1 MLRYWHENLRSL
13 REMFNIRCSGR
24 LGPSFAIGSFRSVPV
39 KTDLQKL
46 ILEYFAIEK
55 MDRIVRA
62 GEDQRNDTELIGLRA
77 REMRRQEIIGELT
90 ACTIHRRRLG
100 ETD

>member
-1 MLRYWHENLRSL
+1 MK
-13 REMFNIRCSGR
+13 
-24 LGPSFAIGSFRSVPV
+24 V
-39 KTDLQKL
+39 DLQKL
-46 ILEYFAIEK
+46 ISEYFAIEE

-62 GEDQRNDTELIGLRA
+62 GDPKNDTELIGLRA

-90 ACTIHRRRLG
+90 ACTIHRRRFG